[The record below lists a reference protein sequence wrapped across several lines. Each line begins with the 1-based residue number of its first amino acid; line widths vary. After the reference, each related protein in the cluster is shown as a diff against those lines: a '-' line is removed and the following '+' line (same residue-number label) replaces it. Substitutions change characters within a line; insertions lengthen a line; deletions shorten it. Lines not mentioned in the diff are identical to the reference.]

1 MIRWSS
7 GKRGLGAAAAFAA
20 TILALTGISLAAKGE
35 LSFQQRVPEFDIGNA
50 TSLTV
55 SPDGKHLYATG
66 SSGDSISAFSIN
78 PGGDDY
84 SFVETEIDGIDDG
97 SDAGGAVDGLNFAD
111 DAAVSP
117 DGKHVYVVGRFDDA
131 IAIFDRNAST
141 GGLSFSEAA
150 RDTIGTDELDRPEGV
165 AVSGDGDYVYAVS
178 NLDDSI
184 LVFKRD
190 PGDGSL
196 SQVEVETDGVDDAGD
211 AGGTVD
217 GMQEPSSVAV
227 APDGEAV
234 YVGTD
239 FSENSVAVFSR
250 DTGTGELSFVE
261 FEKDGV
267 DDAGDAGGTV
277 DGLSGVEDVAV
288 SGDDDNVY
296 ATGSSDNA
304 VAVFDRD
311 TATEELS
318 FSEVEKNNVDDPGD
332 AGGTVSG
339 LGSPREMALSAD
351 DRNLYVAGRSTNS
364 VADFRRNVT
373 TGKLNFLESESD
385 GSGGVDG
392 LEGASTVAVGTDDGN
407 VYVGA
412 ESEGGL
418 AVFDREATLG
428 ALGFVRKRP
437 DLPRI
442 AQPPGVA
449 ISPDGK
455 HLVVLSWGN
464 DSLYSTERNP
474 SDGTFELRDTETDAV
489 DDPSDSGGTVEGL
502 YESSSV
508 TFSPDGKHVY
518 VTAYSIYSIATFAL
532 DGVTGELT
540 YVETEADGVD
550 DPSDS
555 GPEVF
560 GLYEPYSV
568 AVSADGKSVYAPG
581 NSDDTVAAFSR
592 DAATGKLNF
601 AEFEQDGVGGVEG
614 LVDADSVAISPDGK
628 NVYVGAGQDESVA
641 VFARSATNSEL
652 SFVEV
657 QQGTGSGGS
666 VAELENVDDV
676 AVSAD
681 GEQLYAVG
689 SSKLLRFD
697 RNATTG
703 ALTLAEVEEDGVG
716 GVSGL
721 GGVATVELSADGE
734 EVYAAGGTSPGSI
747 AVFSR
752 NPASGA
758 LSFLE
763 AEVQGVNDP
772 GDAGPV
778 PVGLRDILDLAV
790 SPDDRFLYAASEDD
804 NSITILSREDDF
816 DPPETTI
823 TGGPAD
829 GEPTADNTPS
839 FSYSSS
845 EAGSSFE
852 CSTDGA
858 TFGTCPA
865 NLPELSDGE
874 HSFEVAATDAA
885 GNTDPTPAARDFTV
899 DTKLKGGKVKA
910 KKKQKQK
917 GTKIKVKI
925 KLTAG
930 EAAEGLGKGEIKIG
944 KKSYKLKK
952 KTKDLKADKTKTLK
966 LKPKKSKDKKKIAKK
981 LKKGKKVT
989 AKLTGKITDE
999 AGNKFKKK
1007 KTVKLKKK

>member
-1 MIRWSS
+1 MIAWSN
-7 GKRGLGAAAAFAA
+7 GRRGLGAAAAFTA
-20 TILALTGISLAAKGE
+20 TILAVTGISLAAKGE
-35 LSFQQRVPEFDIGNA
+35 LSFQQRVPEFDIDRA
-50 TSLTV
+50 SSLTV

-66 SSGDSISAFSIN
+66 SGGNSISAFSID

-84 SFVETEIDGIDDG
+84 SFVETETDGVDDS
-97 SDAGGAVDGLNFAD
+97 SDAGGAVDGLFLAD

-117 DGKHVYVVGRFDDA
+117 DGEHVYVVGRLDDA
-131 IAIFDRNAST
+131 IAIFDRDSST
-141 GGLSFSEAA
+141 GELSFSEAA

-184 LVFKRD
+184 LTFKRD

-196 SQVEVETDGVDDAGD
+196 TQVEVETDGVDDAGD

-217 GMQEPSSVAV
+217 GMNGPSSVAV

-234 YVGTD
+234 YVGTED
-239 FSENSVAVFSR
+239 DDSLAAFSR
-250 DTGTGELSFVE
+250 DAGTGELSFVE
-261 FEKDGV
+261 FEQDGV

-277 DGLSGVEDVAV
+277 DGLNSVEDVAV
-288 SGDDDNVY
+288 SGDNDNVY
-296 ATGSSDNA
+296 ATGSSDSA

-318 FSEVEKNNVDDPGD
+318 FSEVERNGVDDPGD
-332 AGGTVSG
+332 LGGTVSG
-339 LGSPREMALSAD
+339 LGSPRELAISAD
-351 DRNLYVAGRSTNS
+351 DRNLYIAGRSTDS
-364 VADFRRNVT
+364 VANFRRNAT
-373 TGKLNFLESESD
+373 TGKLNFLESESN
-385 GSGGVDG
+385 GSGAVDG
-392 LEGASTVAVGTDDGN
+392 LEGASVVAVGTDDAN

-418 AVFDREATLG
+418 AVFDRGAAPG
-428 ALGFVRKRP
+428 ALSFVGTRP
-437 DLPRI
+437 DFPQI

-455 HLVVLSWGN
+455 HLVVLSWGKE
-464 DSLYSTERNP
+464 SLYSAERDP

-532 DGVTGELT
+532 DPATGELT
-540 YVETEADGVD
+540 YIETEADGVD
-550 DPSDS
+550 DPTDP
-555 GPEVF
+555 GGTVT

-568 AVSADGKSVYAPG
+568 VVSPDGKSVYAPADT
-581 NSDDTVAAFSR
+581 DDGLAAFSR

-601 AEFEQDGVGGVEG
+601 VEAEFDGVGGVEG

-628 NVYVGAGQDESVA
+628 NLYVGAGSDEAVA
-641 VFARSATNSEL
+641 VFSRDPATSAL

-666 VAELENVDDV
+666 VAELESVDDI
-676 AVSAD
+676 AVSAN

-689 SSKLLRFD
+689 DSKLLRFD
-697 RNATTG
+697 RNAATG
-703 ALTLAEVEEDGVG
+703 ALTFAEVEEDGVS

-721 GGVATVELSADGE
+721 NGVATVELSADGE
-734 EVYAAGGTSPGSI
+734 EVYAAGGSSPGSI
-747 AVFSR
+747 AIFSR

-763 AEVQGVNDP
+763 AEVQGVDDP
-772 GDAGPV
+772 GDAGPA
-778 PVGLRDILDLAV
+778 PTGLRGILALAI
-790 SPDDRFLYAASEDD
+790 SPDDRFLYAAAEDD
-804 NSITILSREDDF
+804 NSLTILSREDDF
-816 DPPETTI
+816 DPPQTTI
-823 TGGPAD
+823 TGGPANGAVTSD
-829 GEPTADNTPS
+829 STPS
-839 FSYSSS
+839 FTYSSS

-852 CSTDGA
+852 CSTDGGA
-858 TFGTCPA
+858 FGACA
-865 NLPELSDGE
+865 ASLPELSDGE
-874 HSFEVAATDAA
+874 HSFEVAATDPA
-885 GNTDPTPAARDFTV
+885 GNEDPTPAAREFTV

-910 KKKQKQK
+910 KEKQKQK
-917 GTKIKVKI
+917 GSKIKVKI

-952 KTKDLKADKTKTLK
+952 KTKDLKADKTKKLT
-966 LKPKKSKDKKKIAKK
+966 LKPKKSKDKKKIEKK

-999 AGNKFKKK
+999 VGNKFKKK
-1007 KTVKLKKK
+1007 KTVTLKKK